1 MPTLQIELRDTDTG
15 GLLLTDT
22 TTASANGVWEK
33 TTDGTTWGAY
43 NTTDRTNSTTYIRYT
58 PTSIADN
65 IKVTPIITLA

>member
-15 GLLLTDT
+15 GSLLIDDT
-22 TTASANGVWEK
+22 ATPSFGTWEK

-43 NTTDRTNSTTYIRYT
+43 NTTDRANSTTYIRYT

-65 IKVTPIITLA
+65 IKVTPIITL